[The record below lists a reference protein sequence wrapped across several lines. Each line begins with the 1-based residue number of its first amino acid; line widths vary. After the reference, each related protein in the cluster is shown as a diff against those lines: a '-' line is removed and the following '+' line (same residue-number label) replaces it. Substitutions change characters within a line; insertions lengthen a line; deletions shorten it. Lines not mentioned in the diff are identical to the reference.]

1 MLDNLQSNIAA
12 KFPSPPDDTDRA
24 AFVNSHPLDWSSFS
38 TTETVPDVLSTSFDV
53 IFGAGIVYEAQ
64 HAVWIRDCLK
74 SLLSYPD
81 GLNED
86 PVFHLVIPLRPT
98 HTFESSTVEQVFGL
112 GDRVLEGPQRG
123 LTVLSKEF
131 IVCEAYGKGRVER
144 SRTDDDVEYVY
155 YRIGWTR

>member
-64 HAVWIRDCLK
+64 HAVWIRDCLA

-81 GLNED
+81 GSNEA
-86 PVFHLVIPLRPT
+86 PVFHLMIPLGPT
-98 HTFESSTVEQVFGL
+98 HTFESSTLVEEAFGSS
-112 GDRVLEGPQRG
+112 DHVLKGPQRE
-123 LTVLSKEF
+123 LTGVSKES
-131 IVCEAYGKGRVER
+131 IVCEAYGDRRVER
-144 SRTDDDVEYVY
+144 GRIDDDVEY
-155 YRIGWTR
+155 GPDD

>member
-1 MLDNLQSNIAA
+1 MLDNLQSNIDANLLTL
-12 KFPSPPDDTDRA
+12 PDDTDRA
-24 AFVNSHPLDWSSFS
+24 VLVNSHPLDWSSFS
-38 TTETVPDVLSTSFDV
+38 TTKIPNMLSTPFDV
-53 IFGAGIVYEAQ
+53 IFGADILYEAQ
-64 HAVWIRDCLK
+64 HAVCIRDCLM

-81 GLNED
+81 GSNGD

-98 HTFESSTVEQVFGL
+98 HTFESSTVEQVFGS
-112 GDRVLEGPQRG
+112 GDRVLEGPQRE
-123 LTVLSKEF
+123 LTVLSKES